1 LGQIKEN
8 IMKKNFA
15 SQSGLFNPRA
25 FLAFTLGSIGA
36 LLAMLSFASTPSSG
50 TLTDTS
56 GPISYTAGP
65 FFVSNPT
72 PIIELDS
79 GPECGGSS
87 QPCDDFKL
95 TVSLTSGYHTT
106 HPNASV
112 KVTLSWTDSGSGSS
126 DYDLYIYKTP
136 RTDCNPSDCTQTDGG
151 EAADYQSASTN
162 NPEIATI
169 SPLHDGTQTYTFVV
183 VPFTA
188 TGETVHVTA
197 ELLPGSGSAG
207 GVPGFGGPDPTAPG
221 VPRYQNFFAPDNTSA
236 QSSEGEFN
244 IGYNPKT
251 GRIMNMNL
259 GPVWRI
265 TPPEL
270 LTPPKPECCEGL
282 WEDKDN
288 PATNIGVDPILWTD
302 QKSGRTF
309 VSNSTAGANAVY
321 GFSDNDGDTWVP
333 LAASPPN
340 GGTDHE
346 TIGSGPY
353 PASLSAL
360 STALNQG
367 EAVYYCSQSFPL
379 GPAACQRSDTL
390 GASYGPGTFAYLGNG
405 ITKCEGLHG
414 HVHVAPDGTVWL
426 PVNQCAGQ
434 QGGAF
439 STDGGVTWHEFI
451 VPNAISQ
458 AEGADPSIAIDA
470 NSRIYYSYVN
480 NQPVPTGQPLEGHA
494 RVAVGTLNK
503 STNTITWSSDFD
515 IGASHGIVNAAEI
528 EAVGG
533 TAGRAAVGFLGTDIA
548 GDYQAISFPGNW
560 YAFIATTYDNG
571 AHWVTVN
578 ATPNDPVQSMTGI
591 WQQGGSH
598 QDRNLLDFNEI
609 TVDKFGRVLYGYSDG
624 CVSEGCI
631 AGTAPN
637 DFTAFMRVAH
647 QSGGKS
653 LFASNDAN
661 TDTTTALPPKP
672 PCLSGTRDP
681 SASHLSWKAPDNGGS
696 DITGYQILRG
706 TTSGG
711 EQVLVANTGNTNTKI
726 DDTTADPSVPH
737 YFYTVKA
744 INSNGTVI
752 GPASNEIDLVVVVP
766 APPEN
771 VCALPGLTKL
781 TDPSGDAT
789 ATLIGGPGTPTPPGT
804 DLLSFQIA
812 QPFAADNVIR
822 LAFTINTDNGES
834 PQPLGSSWYVA
845 MKIPDPAPATTFHYK
860 AVHMTWN
867 GATPTFE
874 SYTPAPNG
882 SGGIDGRFVTSGSQ
896 KPAEPSSGYAPPFN
910 KVVIVVKASDL
921 GLNPG
926 DTIAGFVSGVSQ
938 TTGGIVTGL
947 YDAMPDSLAFTSSYT
962 VNSNAFCQPNNPPTA
977 VLTANPTS
985 GPPPLTVNFDGSG
998 SSDPDSGDHIASYT
1012 FKFGDGQSVTQST
1025 PTVSHTY
1032 NKAGTYAATLTVTD
1046 SHGAQSTNAAEVTI
1060 TATAPDLIV
1069 STLKAASNQAPQGAK
1084 IPITATITNIG
1095 QANAGTSHT
1104 KFVLDGSTVL
1114 GDIATPVIPAQSSTS
1129 VTVTWNT
1136 AGVKKGNHT
1145 ISATADSK
1153 NEVAESDETNNTSAP
1168 VTIFIQGNQ
1177 TR

>member
-1 LGQIKEN
+1 LCGPPKFGQQTN
-8 IMKKNFA
+8 LMKKPPS
-15 SQSGLFNPRA
+15 SQTARA
-25 FLAFTLGSIGA
+25 AHAALALALCSIGA
-36 LLAMLSFASTPSSG
+36 FLGALSFASTPSSG
-50 TLTDTS
+50 TLTNTS
-56 GPISYTAGP
+56 GPVSYTAGP

-72 PIIELDS
+72 PIIEVDS

-95 TVSLTSGYHTT
+95 TVSLPAGYHTT
-106 HPNASV
+106 NPNASV
-112 KVTLSWTDSGSGSS
+112 KVTLSWTDTGSGSS

-136 RTDCNPSDCTQTDGG
+136 RGDCTPSDCTTTTGG
-151 EAADYQSASTN
+151 QAADYQSATSN

-169 SPLHDGTQTYTFVV
+169 SPLADGTQTYTIVV

-197 ELLPGSGSAG
+197 ELVPGSGSAG

-221 VPRYQNFFAPDNTSA
+221 VPRYQNFFAPDGTSA
-236 QSSEGEFN
+236 QSSAGEFN

-251 GRIMNMNL
+251 GRIMTMNT
-259 GPVWRI
+259 GPIWRI
-265 TPPEL
+265 TPPEQ
-270 LTPPKPECCEGL
+270 LTPAKPECCEGL

-288 PATNIGVDPILWTD
+288 PTTNTGLDPILWTD
-302 QKSGRTF
+302 QKTGRTL

-321 GFSDNDGDTWVP
+321 GYSDNDGDTWVP

-360 STALNQG
+360 ATALNQG
-367 EAVYYCSQSFPL
+367 EAVYYCSQTFPL

-390 GASYGPGTFAYLGNG
+390 GASYGPGTFAYQGNG

-426 PVNQCAGQ
+426 PVNQCGGN

-439 STDGGVTWHEFI
+439 STDGGVTWHEFL

-494 RVAVGTLNK
+494 RVAVGTLNR

-578 ATPNDPVQSMTGI
+578 ATPNDPVQHATGI

-609 TVDKFGRVLYGYSDG
+609 TVDKNGRVLYGYSDG
-624 CVSEGCI
+624 CVTDGCI

-637 DFTAFMRVAH
+637 DFTAFMRVAR

-653 LFASNDAN
+653 LFASFDAS
-661 TDTTTALPPKP
+661 TDTTTATLPKA
-672 PCLSGTRDP
+672 PCLSGERD
-681 SASHLSWKAPDNGGS
+681 STASFLSWKAPDNGGS
-696 DITGYQILRG
+696 GITGYQILRG
-706 TTSGG
+706 TSSGG
-711 EQVLVANTGNTNTKI
+711 ETVLVSNTGDTKTTYI
-726 DDTTADPSVPH
+726 DTTADPTVAD

-744 INSNGTVI
+744 INSVGV
-752 GPASNEIDLVVVVP
+752 GKASNEIDLKVGPSLQPPLPYSCSGNDVV
-766 APPEN
+766 
-771 VCALPGLTKL
+771 
-781 TDPSGDAT
+781 TDAAGDAIDP
-789 ATLIGGPGTPTPPGT
+789 ATGNSSSTDQADITGISFAQSGSNLIVTMTVKNLSNLPSPGTT
-804 DLLSFQIA
+804 
-812 QPFAADNVIR
+812 
-822 LAFTINTDNGES
+822 FTAYHVAWI
-834 PQPLGSSWYVA
+834 SSDGISYA
-845 MKIPDPAPATTFHYK
+845 TELDAPDPAGLTFFWGKWDASNNRLTTSNSTTGTFNQGLNGTVTW
-860 AVHMTWN
+860 AVPLSGVGNPTIPITDVN
-867 GATPTFE
+867 G
-874 SYTPAPNG
+874 TPA
-882 SGGIDGRFVTSGSQ
+882 VT
-896 KPAEPSSGYAPPFN
+896 
-910 KVVIVVKASDL
+910 
-921 GLNPG
+921 NPYG
-926 DTIAGFVSGVSQ
+926 VNIAGEGAL
-938 TTGGIVTGL
+938 GTGL
-947 YDAMPDSLAFTSSYT
+947 VFIQPMDRAPNTGFGQKWAI
-962 VNSNAFCQPNNPPTA
+962 CPPPNNPPTA

-1012 FKFGDGQSVTQST
+1012 FKFGDGLSVTQST

-1032 NKAGTYAATLTVTD
+1032 NKAGTYGATLTVTD
-1046 SHGAQSTNAAEVTI
+1046 THGAQSMNAAEVTI

-1069 STLKAASNQAPQGAK
+1069 STLKAANNQAPQGAK
-1084 IPITATITNIG
+1084 IPITATITNQG
-1095 QANAGTSHT
+1095 QVGAGASNTG
-1104 KFVLDGSTVL
+1104 FLLDGKTSIGKV
-1114 GDIATPVIPAQSSTS
+1114 ATPAIPAQSTTS
-1129 VTVTWNT
+1129 VTLNWNT
-1136 AGVKKGNHT
+1136 AGVPKGNHT
-1145 ISATADSK
+1145 IQAIADVDK
-1153 NEVAESDETNNTSAP
+1153 QVAESDETNNTSAP
-1168 VTIFIQGNQ
+1168 VTIFIQGNK
-1177 TR
+1177 TK